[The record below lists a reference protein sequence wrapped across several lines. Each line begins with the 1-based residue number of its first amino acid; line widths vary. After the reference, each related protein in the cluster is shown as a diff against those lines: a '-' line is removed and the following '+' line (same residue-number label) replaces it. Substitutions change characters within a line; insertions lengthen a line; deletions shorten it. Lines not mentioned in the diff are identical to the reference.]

1 MNELD
6 GDLSLT
12 YKQCT
17 KAIKKRYLKALGVK
31 KSGRSVSSDSSSDSD
46 NDSEKSDNG
55 SETEGTDSESE
66 GADSESEG
74 ADSES
79 EGADS
84 ESEGGED
91 EEDKIYLAIVN
102 EDDKELARSP
112 LALSATATKLI

>member
-74 ADSES
+74 
-79 EGADS
+79 
-84 ESEGGED
+84 GED

>member
-79 EGADS
+79 EG
-84 ESEGGED
+84 GED